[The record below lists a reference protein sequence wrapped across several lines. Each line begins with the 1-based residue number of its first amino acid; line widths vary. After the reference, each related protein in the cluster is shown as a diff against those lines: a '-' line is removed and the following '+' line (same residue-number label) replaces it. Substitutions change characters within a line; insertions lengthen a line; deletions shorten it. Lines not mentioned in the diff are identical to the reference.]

1 MKSEIQQAS
10 ELISD
15 TFTFIRK
22 SFGRVFRARRKQAGL
37 TQAQVA
43 KAAGVRP
50 ETVYRIEA
58 GRDVNPTVKTLER
71 LMKAVER

>member
-1 MKSEIQQAS
+1 MATESQQAS
-10 ELISD
+10 ALISD

-22 SFGRVFRARRKQAGL
+22 SFGRVFRVRRKRAGL

-71 LMKAVER
+71 LMRAAER